1 MNRTNDEEV
10 KARQY
15 LTEADKKA
23 NSFNGLVGG
32 LIGKSSAIEE
42 ATELYVKAG
51 NKFKMAQKWNG
62 IVTFDLVYI

>member
-1 MNRTNDEEV
+1 MTEKEA

-15 LTEADKKA
+15 LSAADKKA

-42 ATELYVKAG
+42 ASELYIKAG
-51 NKFKMAQKWNG
+51 NHFKMAQQWDG
-62 IVTFDLVYI
+62 